1 MEKIIP
7 TGNRVLVKQ
16 VEAKS
21 TYGNSNIYIPEA
33 QQVKERKAYVVS
45 IGENVTE
52 VKEGDLIRYSDH
64 ASPIEMDHEGKSHLL
79 LNKDA
84 VLAIIVNV

>member
-7 TGNRVLVKQ
+7 TGNRVLVRQ

-21 TYGNSNIYIPEA
+21 TYGNSNIYIPES

-45 IGENVTE
+45 IGENITE

-64 ASPIEMDHEGKSHLL
+64 ATPIVMKHEGEEHLL
-79 LNKDA
+79 INKDA
-84 VLAIIVNV
+84 ILAVIVNV

>member
-16 VEAKS
+16 VTAHK
-21 TYGNSNIYIPEA
+21 TYGNSNMYIPEA
-33 QQVKERKAYVVS
+33 QQVRERKGTVVS

-52 VKEGDLIRYSDH
+52 VKGGDLIRYSDH
-64 ASPIEMDHEGKSHLL
+64 ASPIVMMHEGEEHLL
-79 LNKDA
+79 INKDA
-84 VLAIIVNV
+84 VLAVIVNV